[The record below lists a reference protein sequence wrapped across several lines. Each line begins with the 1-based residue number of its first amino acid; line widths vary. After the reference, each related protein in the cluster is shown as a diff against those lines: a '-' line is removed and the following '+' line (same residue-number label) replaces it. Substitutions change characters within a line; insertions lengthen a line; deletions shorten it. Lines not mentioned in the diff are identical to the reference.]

1 MPKQVP
7 QQHQTLNQ
15 KRYSS
20 TLIILEEFE
29 YVVLG
34 RWYGRERELE
44 REEGKGKEGGEVDS
58 LEQSVVQGLS
68 LSVAL

>member
-1 MPKQVP
+1 M
-7 QQHQTLNQ
+7 
-15 KRYSS
+15 SCW
-20 TLIILEEFE
+20 
-29 YVVLG
+29 G